1 MQLCIVA
8 VGGDGGTVEIEVGV
22 GLVAVEIAGPVVAV
36 AGIVIG
42 VTAVVNIAV
51 GAEEHASGLLQLAEL
66 CSGVFDLGEGCGG
79 IVEGCRLSEVVV
91 GPEELIEE
99 QQQAVGTF
107 HLNLGETGVGDTAGI
122 EQVSPFVA
130 AKGEPQVVFADAW
143 CDLVDVITPVV
154 VVVRAERAISVV
166 VREYTVVDTL

>member
-36 AGIVIG
+36 GWVIMG
-42 VTAVVNIAV
+42 RVMAIMFDVAV
-51 GAEEHASGLLQLAEL
+51 GAEEDATGLLQLAEL
-66 CSGVFDLGEGCGG
+66 CSGVVDLGEICGG
-79 IVEGCRLSEVVV
+79 IVQGCGLREVVV
-91 GPEELIEE
+91 GPEELIGEE
-99 QQQAVGTF
+99 QQTVGAIDL
-107 HLNLGETGVGDTAGI
+107 HLGETGVGNATGI
-122 EQVSPFVA
+122 EQVGPFGA

-154 VVVRAERAISVV
+154 EGGYAVA
-166 VREYTVVDTL
+166 L

>member
-51 GAEEHASGLLQLAEL
+51 GAEEYTSGLLQLTEL
-66 CSGVFDLGEGCGG
+66 CSGIVELSECCRGIVQGCGL
-79 IVEGCRLSEVVV
+79 REVVV
-91 GPEELIEE
+91 GPEELIGE
-99 QQQAVGTF
+99 QQQAVGPV
-107 HLNLGETGVGDTAGI
+107 HLNLGETGVGDTASI
-122 EQVSPFVA
+122 EQISPFGPA
-130 AKGEPQVVFADAW
+130 ECEPHGS
-143 CDLVDVITPVV
+143 VDVITPVV